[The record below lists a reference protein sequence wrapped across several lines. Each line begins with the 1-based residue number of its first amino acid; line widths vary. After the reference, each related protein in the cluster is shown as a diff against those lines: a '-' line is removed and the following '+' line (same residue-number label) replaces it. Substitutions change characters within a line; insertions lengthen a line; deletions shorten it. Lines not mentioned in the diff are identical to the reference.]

1 MHVFSEGGWKM
12 GLFGDIFDNFS
23 EKYERRKEARQY
35 RKDAIYYVE
44 RGKEIINRAY
54 EKASADAQKTE
65 TAVHEFN
72 DFRCRTAANLQT
84 SVYPLLKA
92 FQSFDINSR
101 IQVPDIDF
109 SKSNYL
115 FNISISGAIVRPTS
129 YVNISEIFDLF
140 DDSDYY
146 EAKSAKISAKSFYE
160 DMKYHRSLLNEKR
173 EKMRE
178 IRYFI
183 SEQEAVINSLLEKLV
198 AANDTLQ
205 EAMKKNLF
213 TQEEAD
219 FFTGTAKCAQLIL
232 NLLET
237 KFIVDDY
244 NIEDKS
250 KMLLEQLKTI
260 NNNLP
265 AAPEIRKSSHID
277 WHRIIS
283 F

>member
-1 MHVFSEGGWKM
+1 MFLVKEDGKWDYLVIFLIISQRSMSAVKKHANIERMRYTMWNEGKKLSIEHM
-12 GLFGDIFDNFS
+12 KRLQLML
-23 EKYERRKEARQY
+23 EKRKQLSMNSTIL
-35 RKDAIYYVE
+35 DAE
-44 RGKEIINRAY
+44 
-54 EKASADAQKTE
+54 
-65 TAVHEFN
+65 
-72 DFRCRTAANLQT
+72 LLLT

-219 FFTGTAKCAQLIL
+219 FLQEQRNVL
-232 NLLET
+232 N
-237 KFIVDDY
+237 
-244 NIEDKS
+244 
-250 KMLLEQLKTI
+250 
-260 NNNLP
+260 
-265 AAPEIRKSSHID
+265 
-277 WHRIIS
+277 
-283 F
+283 